1 MWGSPWGMWG
11 QFSRVSGS
19 SYRRLACGAK
29 PRPAFSPVNDS
40 CSLGVGTLVS
50 CNSCD
55 TPPPPLPQP
64 PSGQEVGSGRWPVV
78 PEAPLQH
85 VSVCLAVHHSFL
97 VPERGLEG

>member
-1 MWGSPWGMWG
+1 MCGGLPGECGVSSAVCLAPVTDDWRVVQSLAQPSPLSMT
-11 QFSRVSGS
+11 
-19 SYRRLACGAK
+19 AA
-29 PRPAFSPVNDS
+29 A
-40 CSLGVGTLVS
+40 LGLGLLSAATAVTR
-50 CNSCD
+50 
-55 TPPPPLPQP
+55 PPPLPQP